1 MTNKLN
7 FVNFKLT
14 KNLKA
19 FIKENK
25 LKVKEL
31 IDQEDFTRLYHIALE
46 YGDNKEINIIPDL
59 TRLLYNINIDP
70 LDYMDWVPISF
81 LDSVKVEFDLVLP
94 ENITAISEFAFA
106 GSWMK
111 SISIPVSC
119 DYFGERIFCDCSRLN
134 YIYYEGT
141 IDEFRHI
148 SKQRKWQSTMNS
160 SSPVWVKCIDGRYDI
175 HDI

>member
-1 MTNKLN
+1 MTNNLN
-7 FVNFKLT
+7 FVNFKPT

-70 LDYMDWVPISF
+70 LDYMDWVPVSF
-81 LDSVKVEFDLVLP
+81 LDSVKVEFDLILP
-94 ENITAISEFAFA
+94 ENITSISDFAFA
-106 GSWMK
+106 GSWIK
-111 SISIPVSC
+111 SITIPTSC
-119 DYFGERIFCDCSRLN
+119 DYFGDRIFYDCKKLN
-134 YIYYEGT
+134 YVYYNGT
-141 IDEFRHI
+141 YEEFKKI
-148 SKQRKWQSTMNS
+148 SKERKWRSDIDS
-160 SSPVWVKCIDGRYDI
+160 SSPVWVKCVNGRYDI
-175 HDI
+175 HDV